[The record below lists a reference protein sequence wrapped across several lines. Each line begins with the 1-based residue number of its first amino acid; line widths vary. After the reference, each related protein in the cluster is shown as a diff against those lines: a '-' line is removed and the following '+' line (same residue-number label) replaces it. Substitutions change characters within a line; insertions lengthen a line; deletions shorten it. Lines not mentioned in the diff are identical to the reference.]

1 MKITNTDN
9 DLLYLLKKSMHEKV
23 LLKEENVRLV
33 KRIKQLE
40 IKLATK
46 KNIKQTKTLSAPARI
61 MKGPKKVGRFTIKPA
76 KQKPTFQT
84 FQNRYEKT
92 FGKKS
97 KMSNID
103 MMRRLGRSDSG
114 IFKVPRRY

>member
-1 MKITNTDN
+1 I
-9 DLLYLLKKSMHEKV
+9 
-23 LLKEENVRLV
+23 

-40 IKLATK
+40 IKLAKLATK
-46 KNIKQTKTLSAPARI
+46 KNVKKTKTLSAPARI
-61 MKGPKKVGRFTIKPA
+61 MKGPKKVGRFTVKPA

-92 FGKKS
+92 FGEKS

-103 MMRRLGRSDSG
+103 MMHRLGRSDSG